1 MTGSSQVEG
10 VVKEYIL
17 AEFLQGT
24 SPSEL
29 RNDTPLVTGG
39 VLDSLATVRLVAFLE
54 DRFGI
59 EISPHEASIDYLDT
73 IGLIASLVETKL
85 A

>member
-1 MTGSSQVEG
+1 MTGNSQVES

-17 AEFLQGT
+17 TEFLHGT
-24 SPSEL
+24 SPAEL

-54 DRFGI
+54 DRFGV

-73 IGLIASLVETKL
+73 ISRIASLVESKL